1 MSSSRR
7 MPNPK
12 TSVFSD
18 DCPVERYS
26 GAMWPTVPL
35 TAKLRQPK
43 VPHHRLAAVVKE
55 NVRRFHVSV
64 DYLGVALLVKIQQPS
79 CCSRA
84 ILFLVTQLNAGFPAE
99 IDRDDR

>member
-79 CCSRA
+79 CCSEGYP
-84 ILFLVTQLNAGFPAE
+84 FPCDPTQRRFPC
-99 IDRDDR
+99 RNR